1 MKLFYVNMQY
11 TYSYSVVYS
20 LNRRE
25 NCVHIMQVLHQTTL
39 LFEYHSPIPILPVC
53 KLHSTFSIFIVK
65 INP

>member
-11 TYSYSVVYS
+11 TYSYSIVYS
-20 LNRRE
+20 RSRRT
-25 NCVHIMQVLHQTTL
+25 VFTQRRYFITHTL
-39 LFEYHSPIPILPVC
+39 LFEQHPPMSVLPVF